1 MDAGGRATQEQLPRG
16 KRSTQEGH
24 KPSYIKH
31 SNPSLSKMKKDRYCG
46 LFDMAER
53 EGFEP
58 SVRVNV
64 HTLSRR
70 AP

>member
-1 MDAGGRATQEQLPRG
+1 ML
-16 KRSTQEGH
+16 
-24 KPSYIKH
+24 
-31 SNPSLSKMKKDRYCG
+31 
-46 LFDMAER
+46 AER

-70 AP
+70 APSATRSPFLNIILIKEAIATSNNTWPSQIELIHNNETV